1 MWNCRPIAV
10 VTVLY
15 ITVNIHSHPRPVVM
29 VTNNF
34 TGLILF
40 RVGCGDLGMY
50 FSNKL
55 SP

>member
-1 MWNCRPIAV
+1 MWNCRLTAV
-10 VTVLY
+10 VAVLY
-15 ITVNIHSHPRPVVM
+15 IMDNVHNHPRPVVT
-29 VTNNF
+29 VTNNL

-40 RVGCGDLGMY
+40 RVGYRDLSIC